1 MHVRLT
7 GTLCVK
13 YELRHSYLTDVNMR
27 EVHSM
32 LHGRVIHASNMH
44 EGRYELV
51 EPDRECP
58 KKWDT
63 QLGHS
68 VLSRVVVHSL

>member
-1 MHVRLT
+1 MYVRLT
-7 GTLCVK
+7 GTLYVK

-32 LHGRVIHASNMH
+32 LHGRVIHASNLH

-51 EPDRECP
+51 EPDRRVSQ
-58 KKWDT
+58 KM
-63 QLGHS
+63 GHS
-68 VLSRVVVHSL
+68 TGTLRSI

>member
-13 YELRHSYLTDVNMR
+13 YELRRCYLTDVNMR

-51 EPDRECP
+51 EPDRGGYRVSP
-58 KKWDT
+58 KM
-63 QLGHS
+63 GHS
-68 VLSRVVVHSL
+68 TGTLRSI

>member
-32 LHGRVIHASNMH
+32 LHGRVIHASNLH

-58 KKWDT
+58 EKWDT
-63 QLGHS
+63 QLWDTPIY
-68 VLSRVVVHSL
+68 LE